1 MKKKAPIERIDVR
14 NITDPNIVK
23 TLSYPS
29 LALLCADIRRE
40 IIRQVSLYGG
50 HLSPNLGTVELT
62 VALYRVFDFPKD
74 KLIFDVGHQCYTHKI
89 LSGRRLDHLNEPGY
103 VQGFQKINESEYDPY
118 EAGHSSTA
126 LSAAGAFA
134 YARDLQGKDY
144 NVIALVGDA
153 SMANGLSF
161 EGLNDLAIRNH
172 KVIIIL
178 NDNEMSISKP
188 VGGIG
193 RFFRKISTGKAYNSF
208 KRRFRKTLS
217 HNRFGAKIYSLSF
230 SIKDAI
236 KRKLV
241 PLTMFDN
248 LGFSY
253 MGPFNGHNIRL
264 LEKQLKRALVTD
276 KSVVFHV
283 RTIKGKG
290 YKPSENDQTGYWHGV
305 TPFDPLTG
313 KPSKDH
319 PGQITYS
326 HLFADLT
333 VQNLDKHKE
342 AVLIIPAMVKGSGQE
357 EAFIKFPERTIDVGI
372 AEEHA
377 LTFAG
382 ALAING
388 YHPIVDIYSTF
399 LQRAYD
405 ELSHDCARLGVDL
418 TLLIDRSGLVGSNG
432 ETHQGIYDPAFLKSI
447 PGVCLSMP
455 ATPEIAARLYAL
467 SFQKHGIFG
476 IRYSRG
482 YLVDDR
488 LPDEDQSIEFGQ
500 FRYVN
505 KKDNP
510 RGVVVAIGPRVEEI
524 GQALRY
530 ENLDVIDP
538 VFLLPLNE
546 QLIDRLVKYEGVFI
560 YDAFGTYEGFAEMVV
575 SSLAMR
581 GYRGKILVKAIP
593 NQFVSADS
601 LLNQE
606 KRCGVDL
613 DSAVDLALTLL

>member
-1 MKKKAPIERIDVR
+1 MNKKAPIERIDVR
-14 NITDPNIVK
+14 NITDPNVVK

-29 LALLCADIRRE
+29 LALLCADIRKE
-40 IIRQVSLYGG
+40 IIRQVSQYGG

-89 LSGRRLDHLNEPGY
+89 LSGRHLDHLNEPGHT
-103 VQGFQKINESEYDPY
+103 QGFQKIAESVYDPY

-126 LSAAGAFA
+126 ISAAGAFA
-134 YARDLQGKDY
+134 YARDLKGEKY
-144 NVIALVGDA
+144 NVVALVGDA

-161 EGLNDLAIRNH
+161 EGLNDLAIRSH

-208 KRRFRKTLS
+208 KKRFRRVLS
-217 HNRFGAKIYSLSF
+217 HNRFGAKIYSWSF

-253 MGPFNGHNIRL
+253 MGPFDGHDIRL

-305 TPFDPLTG
+305 TPFDPKTG
-313 KPSKDH
+313 EFKKETGTSWQK
-319 PGQITYS
+319 TM
-326 HLFADLT
+326 ADLLEERMGCDEKIRL
-333 VQNLDKHKE
+333 VC
-342 AVLIIPAMVKGSGQE
+342 PAMIEGSALRE
-357 EAFIKFPERTIDVGI
+357 IYEKYPRRCYDTGI

-377 LTFAG
+377 ATFAG
-382 ALAING
+382 SLALNG
-388 YHPIVDIYSTF
+388 YNPVLCIYSTF

-405 ELSHDCARLGVDL
+405 EILHDCARLKAKMTVLVD
-418 TLLIDRSGLVGSNG
+418 RAGPVGKDG
-432 ETHQGIYDPAFLKSI
+432 ETHQGLYDVAYLSSI
-447 PGVCLSMP
+447 PGVIVTMPSNKMEAAYLLDYSLKERPGVLAIRYPKEELKDEGWEEVLEGRPSLLRLKEGKDKILIGVGPRGRELCTALKDSDWALSI
-455 ATPEIAARLYAL
+455 ALRLDNLEEGDLDYLSKFQEIAVYDSYSTRGGFSKNLALLLMERHYQGRITFYA
-467 SFQKHGIFG
+467 F
-476 IRYSRG
+476 
-482 YLVDDR
+482 
-488 LPDEDQSIEFGQ
+488 DEVFVGHASIAKQ
-500 FRYVN
+500 
-505 KKDNP
+505 
-510 RGVVVAIGPRVEEI
+510 
-524 GQALRY
+524 L
-530 ENLDVIDP
+530 ENAGLDVGAMAKK
-538 VFLLPLNE
+538 L
-546 QLIDRLVKYEGVFI
+546 
-560 YDAFGTYEGFAEMVV
+560 FGEV
-575 SSLAMR
+575 
-581 GYRGKILVKAIP
+581 
-593 NQFVSADS
+593 
-601 LLNQE
+601 
-606 KRCGVDL
+606 
-613 DSAVDLALTLL
+613 

>member
-14 NITDPNIVK
+14 NITDPNVVK

-29 LALLCADIRRE
+29 LALLCADIRKE
-40 IIRQVSLYGG
+40 IIRQVSQYGG

-89 LSGRRLDHLNEPGY
+89 LSGRHLDHLNEPGHT
-103 VQGFQKINESEYDPY
+103 QGFQKIAESTYDPY
-118 EAGHSSTA
+118 GAGHSSTA
-126 LSAAGAFA
+126 ISAAGAFA
-134 YARDLQGKDY
+134 YARDLKGEKY
-144 NVIALVGDA
+144 NVVALVGDA

-161 EGLNDLAIRNH
+161 EGLNDLAIRSH

-208 KRRFRKTLS
+208 KKRFRRVLS
-217 HNRFGAKIYSLSF
+217 HNRFGAKIYSWSF

-253 MGPFNGHNIRL
+253 MGPFDGHDIRL

-313 KPSKDH
+313 KPLKDH

-333 VQNLDKHKE
+333 VENLDKHKD

-357 EAFIKFPERTIDVGI
+357 EAFIKFPERTLDVGI

-382 ALAING
+382 ALALNG

-405 ELSHDCARLGVDL
+405 ELSHDCARLHVDM
-418 TLLIDRSGLVGSNG
+418 TLLIDRAGLVGSNG

-447 PGVCLSMP
+447 PGVSLAMP
-455 ATPEIAARLYAL
+455 ANPSIAARLYSL
-467 SFQKHGIFG
+467 SFDKHGIFG

-482 YLVDDR
+482 YLVEEK
-488 LPDEDQSIEFGQ
+488 LPAEDSSIQYGQ
-500 FRYVN
+500 YRYVN

-510 RGVVVAIGPRVEEI
+510 KGVVLAVGPRSEEI
-524 GQALRY
+524 GNLLRY

-538 VFLLPLNE
+538 VFILPSNDK
-546 QLIDRLVKYEGVFI
+546 LIDQLVKYESVFI
-560 YDAFGTYEGFAEMVV
+560 YDAFGIYEGFAEQIV
-575 SSLAMR
+575 SALALR
-581 GYRGKILVKAIP
+581 GYHGKILVKAIP
-593 NQFVSADS
+593 NEFVVADS
-601 LLNQE
+601 LANQE

>member
-14 NITDPNIVK
+14 NITNPNVVK

-29 LALLCADIRRE
+29 LALLCADIRKE
-40 IIRQVSLYGG
+40 IIRQISQFGG

-89 LSGRRLDHLNEPGY
+89 LSGRHLDHLNEPGY
-103 VQGFQKINESEYDPY
+103 VQGFQKIAESPFDPY

-134 YARDLQGKDY
+134 YARDLKGEKY
-144 NVIALVGDA
+144 NVVALVGDA

-208 KRRFRKTLS
+208 KKRFRRALS
-217 HNRFGAKIYSLSF
+217 HNRFGAKIYSWSF

-253 MGPFNGHNIRL
+253 MGPFDGHDIRL

-283 RTIKGKG
+283 RTVKGKG

-313 KPSKDH
+313 KPLKDH

-333 VQNLDKHKE
+333 VQNLDKHKD

-357 EAFIKFPERTIDVGI
+357 EAFIKFPERTLDVGI

-377 LTFAG
+377 VTFAG
-382 ALAING
+382 ALALNG

-405 ELSHDCARLGVDL
+405 ELSHDCARLHVDM
-418 TLLIDRSGLVGSNG
+418 TLLIDRAGLVGSNG

-447 PGVCLSMP
+447 PGLSLAMP
-455 ATPEIAARLYAL
+455 ATPSIAARLYSL
-467 SFQKHGIFG
+467 SFDKHGIFG

-482 YLVDDR
+482 YLVDDQ
-488 LPDEDQSIEFGQ
+488 LPEEDQTVEYGQ

-510 RGVVVAIGPRVEEI
+510 KGVVLAVGPRSEEI
-524 GQALRY
+524 GQSLRY

-538 VFLLPLNE
+538 VFILPLNDK
-546 QLIDRLVKYEGVFI
+546 LIDQLVKYEGVFI
-560 YDAFGTYEGFAEMVV
+560 YDAFGTYEGFAEQIV
-575 SSLAMR
+575 SALALR
-581 GYRGKILVKAIP
+581 GYRGKLLVKAIP
-593 NQFVSADS
+593 NEFVPADS
-601 LLNQE
+601 LANQE
-606 KRCGVDL
+606 RNCGVDL